1 VLDLGL
7 EDLFHDFGIT
17 RISRVAPKREEK
29 DIA

>member
-17 RISRVAPKREEK
+17 RISRVAPNERRR
-29 DIA
+29 I